1 LRKSNL
7 ISVLATALILALLL
21 APLAL
26 EGFPTFRHGRPSGAV
41 SPEEVNR
48 ELAYLIWEDR
58 FPDMVA
64 QATLVVLAATA
75 CISAI
80 RLWRGGR

>member
-1 LRKSNL
+1 MRKPNS
-7 ISVLATALILALLL
+7 ISTLATILVLVLLLALLI
-21 APLAL
+21 L
-26 EGFPTFRHGRPSGAV
+26 EGFPAFRHGEPKRAV
-41 SPEEVNR
+41 PPEEVNR